1 MDTPENNNAPLS
13 NSTELVIYKEP
24 TIKSMRSV
32 VQGSEELMAWLGG
45 VEIERRKLVLE
56 DSNDVSEELRKHTSL
71 MEQLKIKRVQINDLI
86 SSIKA
91 LANMGPLDQGVEEN
105 FQNLKIKWSAVQ
117 KMTEVRFYEL
127 SSILYNVENLKSM
140 SVEVSEWLVKL
151 EDKMMKGEEED
162 VMEVKR
168 EIDQYGHHVTGYQN
182 MSQKMVDIYSF
193 DKTEGI
199 ENLAEEIM
207 AKYLYICGECE
218 DRLKLMEDTSQTP
231 NNEGS
236 QQKERVSSL
245 SPQQEEVSSLSPQQ
259 EEVSSL
265 SPQQEEVSSFVP
277 STRISSLSLQKKEM
291 LSVGRQ
297 SRSFSRTS
305 SDSRSSRSDS
315 RSSRSNSR
323 SSRSD
328 SRSESKSTSRATSPA
343 RVKSDSNENTR
354 SRSTLE

>member
-24 TIKSMRSV
+24 TIKSMQSV

-199 ENLAEEIM
+199 ENLAEETM

-236 QQKERVSSL
+236 QQKER
-245 SPQQEEVSSLSPQQ
+245 
-259 EEVSSL
+259 VSSL

-343 RVKSDSNENTR
+343 RVNSDSNESTR